1 MPKKLCGTF
10 SNNPHH
16 KNSDVYGCSKQS
28 FFDILHFRLTL
39 IHNVKEGSGVIKFL
53 DFLINQEVSKKLKI
67 VCFSQWFDYRNIE
80 QPPPLCKARS

>member
-53 DFLINQEVSKKLKI
+53 DFLKLIKKFLKNKELF
-67 VCFSQWFDYRNIE
+67 CFS
-80 QPPPLCKARS
+80 L